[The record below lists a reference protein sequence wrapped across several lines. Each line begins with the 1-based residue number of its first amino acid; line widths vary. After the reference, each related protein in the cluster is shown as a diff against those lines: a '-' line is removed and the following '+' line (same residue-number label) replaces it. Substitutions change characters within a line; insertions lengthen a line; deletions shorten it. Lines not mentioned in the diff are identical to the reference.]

1 MPPITDRDKQIVMD
15 ALREKGAINEEKG
28 IPVEQ
33 VTNGA
38 QKLDA
43 HPRFKDKNHVG
54 LVLKA
59 LEAEKKVKR
68 KAGAK
73 TAVYY
78 LLRAEQPAGQ
88 AAEEVPEEAINPYL
102 IRDEGTAEV

>member
-1 MPPITDRDKQIVMD
+1 MPPVTDRDKQIVVD
-15 ALREKGAINEEKG
+15 ALREKGATSEEKG
-28 IPVEQ
+28 IPLEQ

-38 QKLDA
+38 QKLDP

-78 LLRAEQPAGQ
+78 LLQAEQPAEQ
-88 AAEEVPEEAINPYL
+88 AAEEIPESAINPYL
-102 IRDEGTAEV
+102 IRDEETA